1 MGTRGNSNKGGSKKD
16 NQPGTTVATS
26 GEQPQAGT
34 YSQDPA
40 KDAEAVMA
48 ALDPGKM
55 RKAEPNPILK
65 VKYSSEAHDIT
76 RATAGSA
83 GLDLSPS
90 GCCGSL
96 LMPGSVRK
104 VQTGV
109 FVEIPEGYVGIIAL
123 RSSVAS
129 RGDLYMAGG
138 IGVVD
143 SDYRGEIHI
152 PVATSNVHG
161 ARITPG
167 ERIAQ
172 LLILPA
178 PIFDIE
184 VVQELGETARGDG
197 GFGSTGK

>member
-1 MGTRGNSNKGGSKKD
+1 MGTPGTRIKSGSTNSNH
-16 NQPGTTVATS
+16 PGTTVATS

-48 ALDPGKM
+48 VLDLSKI
-55 RKAEPNPILK
+55 RKVAPNPILK

-109 FVEIPEGYVGIIAL
+109 YVEIPEGYVGIIAL

>member
-1 MGTRGNSNKGGSKKD
+1 MGTPGTRIKSGSTNSNH
-16 NQPGTTVATS
+16 PGTTVETS
-26 GEQPQAGT
+26 GEKPQVEAH
-34 YSQDPA
+34 SQDPA

-48 ALDPGKM
+48 VLDPSKI
-55 RKAEPNPILK
+55 RKVAPNPILK

-96 LMPGSVRK
+96 LMPGTVRK